1 MTSTSYSLQFTSRAA
16 KEWRKL
22 DVTVRNQFSAR
33 LAERLANPRR
43 RSAALRDLPDCYKI
57 KLRDAGYRL
66 VYRVNDRNVT
76 VMVISVGKR
85 DGGDAYREAKLRL
98 RDLD

>member
-1 MTSTSYSLQFTSRAA
+1 MTSTSYRLHFTSKAA
-16 KEWRKL
+16 REWRKL
-22 DVTVRNQFSAR
+22 DASVRDQFWAR
-33 LAERLANPRR
+33 LRERLVNPRR
-43 RSAALRDLPDCYKI
+43 PSAALRDLPNCYKI

-66 VYRVNDRNVT
+66 VYQVNDRKVT

-85 DGGDAYREAKLRL
+85 EGAEAYRDAEKRL